1 MGNGAHEHCSLH
13 WLRPPATQANKL
25 YPNISSTTLVW
36 APCGQMQSKHP
47 ILGFTLGSRTKVFR
61 VLYFWVKLQT
71 TNERYTIKYQQTCRS
86 IHSRTLAALLQI
98 TVEPSSATQHLTL
111 QGKEHLRQLE
121 YPAKN
126 HLLFKS
132 LAKESFK
139 WFFFRNT
146 VRVLTIGDIRA
157 QMVNALLGHARKQP
171 SH

>member
-25 YPNISSTTLVW
+25 YANISSTTLVW

-47 ILGFTLGSRTKVFR
+47 ILGFTLGSRTKVSR

-121 YPAKN
+121 YPARVSSKEPFTVQISCQGIIQVILLQKHCKSTN
-126 HLLFKS
+126 NRWHLS
-132 LAKESFK
+132 P
-139 WFFFRNT
+139 N
-146 VRVLTIGDIRA
+146 G
-157 QMVNALLGHARKQP
+157 
-171 SH
+171 